1 MKKIL
6 ITVSSVFVVA
16 LIIVN
21 SFVLSASEG
30 NVKSQLLLSNV
41 SSFAYDPADPGQP
54 APGSHTRTP
63 SESTNNGCTFGSTVT
78 VTVTQG
84 SSYTHSGSVSANIKG
99 EAGVSKLVSVGF
111 ELGAVQSTS
120 TSNSNSNTIS
130 YTHQVSFTKSN
141 AFARNCLDTDNT
153 PCKEY
158 FECNQLVR
166 QAVSFAQALAAS
178 YNQ

>member
-41 SSFAYDPADPGQP
+41 SSFAYDPADPGQ
-54 APGSHTRTP
+54 GSGSGTRTP
-63 SESTNNGCTFGSTVT
+63 SESSNNNCTFESNVTITVT
-78 VTVTQG
+78 KG
-84 SSYTHSGSVSANIKG
+84 NSYSTTGTVSANVQG

-111 ELGAVQSTS
+111 SLGATLSSTS
-120 TSNSNSNTIS
+120 GSSSSNTVS
-130 YTHQVSFTKSN
+130 YTHKVSFGKSN
-141 AFARNCLDTDNT
+141 AFVRLCNDQDDV
-153 PCKEY
+153 PCNEY
-158 FECNQLVR
+158 YECNDLIR
-166 QAVSFAQALAAS
+166 QAYAFASALAAQQS
-178 YNQ
+178 NY